1 MNQST
6 HWEGIIPPVITPIND
21 DYSIDEDGLYLL
33 MEYRHGHNGRA
44 GSYPPQPFLAPLSFI
59 PTIKASR
66 ST

>member
-33 MEYRHGHNGRA
+33 MEYRPA
-44 GSYPPQPFLAPLSFI
+44 
-59 PTIKASR
+59 
-66 ST
+66 